1 MKSQN
6 MPDVEEFSRDEI
18 LVKPSMARD
27 EAFHEVTG
35 EIGDVFLLHP
45 LMLHSASRNL
55 LRRPRIITNPP
66 VSLKEPFKLN
76 RPDGKYSLVEK
87 KTLLELGKPE
97 GVGDWKITAERR
109 NIVPER
115 IKRQEREQA
124 ERDRRRMMNEGR

>member
-1 MKSQN
+1 MKSQT
-6 MPDVEEFSRDEI
+6 MSDEEEFSRDEI
-18 LVKPSMARD
+18 LVKPSMARN
-27 EAFHEVTG
+27 EAFQEVTG
-35 EIGDVFLLHP
+35 EVGDVYLLHP

-76 RPDGKYSLVEK
+76 RPDGKYSLVER

-115 IKRQEREQA
+115 IKRQEREQT
-124 ERDRRRMMNEGR
+124 EREKRRLMNGGR